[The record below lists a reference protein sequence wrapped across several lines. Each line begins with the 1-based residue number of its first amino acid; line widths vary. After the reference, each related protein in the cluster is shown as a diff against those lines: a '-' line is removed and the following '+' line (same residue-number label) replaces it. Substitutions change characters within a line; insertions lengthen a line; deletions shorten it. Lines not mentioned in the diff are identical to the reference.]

1 MIKGGSKTSD
11 HRPAA
16 SETTEQAGDVGGVGK
31 IRRAEGARRSI
42 YAALTKTRTRQTRGV
57 VVKSSKIKRRY
68 LFPAGFGFGW
78 GWVTVVARGLG
89 LGLVGLLCFT
99 TET

>member
-1 MIKGGSKTSD
+1 MW
-11 HRPAA
+11 
-16 SETTEQAGDVGGVGK
+16 
-31 IRRAEGARRSI
+31 RRRQKRG
-42 YAALTKTRTRQTRGV
+42 QTRGV
-57 VVKSSKIKRRY
+57 VGKSSKIKRRY